1 MRKLTALVFH
11 YSLNGLLVDEGTEY
25 YPFCFDLST
34 CAATRI
40 PDPPDW
46 SWPLR

>member
-25 YPFCFDLST
+25 YTFLLRPLDL
-34 CAATRI
+34 RGD
-40 PDPPDW
+40 PD
-46 SWPLR
+46 S